1 MLNLNI
7 NPSIFLDYYPL
18 LYMKIQPIQ
27 IICILLVIF
36 FLFYSNCKG
45 SCKGSCKSTNLYEGM
60 DSLHMDEVKH
70 IDGSKEEDNYSHV
83 DINSDD
89 SDKHPSLLNIYGE
102 PLKSC
107 RSRGSSDMRGSWND
121 GFCDEM
127 GGGVHQICLD
137 VDKTN
142 KFSESTGQGPW
153 SEGRKGANH
162 CMCLGAWA
170 LYKARQEQGEI
181 PKTYNELH
189 CESIMDDALDE
200 RYVNNWNTWNG
211 NELPDQ
217 IVQGVNQVMDQCY
230 SKGTEQQQ
238 NYLINLYNNLT
249 NDKPEF
255 HNTKTYKQ
263 FN

>member
-7 NPSIFLDYYPL
+7 NLSIFLDYYPL
-18 LYMKIQPIQ
+18 LYMKIQ
-27 IICILLVIF
+27 IICILLVIL
-36 FLFYSNCKG
+36 FLFFSN
-45 SCKGSCKSTNLYEGM
+45 CKSTNLYEGM

-70 IDGSKEEDNYSHV
+70 IDGSKEEGNYSHV
-83 DINSDD
+83 DIDSDN
-89 SDKHPSLLNIYGE
+89 SDKHLSLLNIYGE

-107 RSRGSSDMRGSWND
+107 RSRGSSDMSGSWND

-137 VDKTN
+137 VDKTD

-217 IVQGVNQVMDQCY
+217 VVHGVNQVMDQCY
-230 SKGTEQQQ
+230 SKGTQEQQ
-238 NYLINLYNNLT
+238 NYLMNLYNNLT

-255 HNTKTYKQ
+255 HNTKIYKK